1 MKKAVLATSILA
13 AMVSTSSLAATVYK
27 DDTSEL
33 KIGGRAEARFNVSDN
48 NEEYDPVTGDKEE
61 SAFNDKSRARLS
73 ISGTTQITDGL
84 SGFGKY
90 ENEVDG
96 SDGIKTRY
104 LFGGIGTQAGD
115 FSYGKQDTALVMIT
129 DFTDTMATFGADADD
144 AVALR
149 AGSDKQENN
158 FAYKGEFGGFTLGA
172 NYLAEEEADSDQY
185 ALAGMYSFDF
195 GLDLGVGY
203 AGGKVADQD
212 ANQVDIGVQY
222 SIADFTF
229 GALYLMN
236 FSDDIAG
243 NSDDNDG
250 YEVSAQYKLDKW
262 TFVGVY
268 NYATEND
275 GDDDAV
281 DNVAIEAVYKF
292 NSNLRTYAGYKF
304 EMIDDLDDQIQA
316 GIRYDF

>member
-13 AMVSTSSLAATVYK
+13 ALVSTSSLAATVYK

-33 KIGGRAEARFNVSDN
+33 KIGGRAEARFNISDN
-48 NEEYDPVTGDKEE
+48 NEEYVAGEKTE
-61 SAFNDKSRARLS
+61 SAFDDKSRARLS
-73 ISGTTQITDGL
+73 ISGKTQISSDLT
-84 SGFGKY
+84 GFGKY
-90 ENEVDG
+90 ENEINTSGD
-96 SDGIKTRY
+96 IKTRY
-104 LFGGIGTQAGD
+104 IFGGIGTQIGD

-144 AVALR
+144 AIALN

-158 FAYKGEFGGFTLGA
+158 FAYKGEFSGLTLGA
-172 NYLAEEEADSDQY
+172 NYLAGEEADSDQY
-185 ALAGMYSFDF
+185 SVAAMYSFDF
-195 GLDLGVGY
+195 GLDLGAGY
-203 AGGKVADQD
+203 AGGKQADTD
-212 ANQVDIGVQY
+212 VNQFDVGVQY
-222 SIADFTF
+222 SIADFTL
-229 GALYLMN
+229 GALYLWN
-236 FSDDIAG
+236 DTDDVANG
-243 NSDDNDG
+243 GDGKNDG

-275 GDDDAV
+275 GEDDAV

-304 EMIDDLDDQIQA
+304 EMIDDEDDQIQA